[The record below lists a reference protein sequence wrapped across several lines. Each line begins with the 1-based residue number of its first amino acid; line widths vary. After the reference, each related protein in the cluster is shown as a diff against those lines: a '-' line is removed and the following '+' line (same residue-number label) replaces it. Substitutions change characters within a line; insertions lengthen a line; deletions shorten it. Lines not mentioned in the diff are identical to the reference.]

1 METIAEI
8 KSKIAPI
15 KSEEQ
20 YEVYL
25 KIIDKL
31 IDCEENTPE
40 EELLELV
47 SILVENYESIHYP
60 IEASDPIEAIK
71 IRMEELGL
79 KRKDLAEY
87 FGSVS
92 RVSEVLNRRR
102 PLSYEMAKKIHRGL
116 GISAET
122 LLS

>member
-8 KSKIAPI
+8 KLRLAPI
-15 KSEEQ
+15 KSKKQ
-20 YEVYL
+20 YDDYL
-25 KIIDKL
+25 NIIDNL
-31 IDCEENTPE
+31 IDCDENSPE
-40 EELLELV
+40 EELLEHV

-60 IEASDPIEAIK
+60 IEAPDPIEAIK

-79 KRKDLAEY
+79 RRKDLAEY

-102 PLSYEMAKKIHRGL
+102 PLSFDMAKKIHRGL